1 MTTAYGPR
9 AASPSRFA
17 FIDEETLPFAAAALG
32 VGLAALLGVALVA
45 VAGGDDRAARVRRR
59 LSIYTLTGRQPVKT
73 AERSMLGDSAVA
85 RGAVERAGR
94 VVRQRD
100 LETVLERRLEAAA
113 VPLKPAEWL
122 LVHVGFALLGGLV
135 LLLLTGGRL
144 VPALLGV
151 AIFAVLPWTYL
162 SIKESR
168 RRSAFLG
175 QLPETLQLMAGSLA
189 AGYSLAQ
196 AVDTV
201 VQEGTGPVTSELNRA
216 LVEARLGVPI
226 EDALAAVATRMDS
239 RDFSW
244 VVMAIRIQR
253 QVGGNLA
260 ELLTTVAATL
270 RERER
275 LRRQVKALSAEGRLS
290 GWILGLLPPAFA
302 AYLLVAQPQYLEPL
316 FTDPLGWA
324 LVFVAVVLLLS
335 GAFWMRRLVRV
346 EV

>member
-1 MTTAYGPR
+1 
-9 AASPSRFA
+9 
-17 FIDEETLPFAAAALG
+17 
-32 VGLAALLGVALVA
+32 
-45 VAGGDDRAARVRRR
+45 
-59 LSIYTLTGRQPVKT
+59 
-73 AERSMLGDSAVA
+73 
-85 RGAVERAGR
+85 
-94 VVRQRD
+94 
-100 LETVLERRLEAAA
+100 
-113 VPLKPAEWL
+113 
-122 LVHVGFALLGGLV
+122 
-135 LLLLTGGRL
+135 
-144 VPALLGV
+144 
-151 AIFAVLPWTYL
+151 VLPWTYL